1 MRTTAPHADRPG
13 VVTRAVGALRDAARD
28 PILRRVAVVD
38 VLGTVLIVL
47 TIWHLGNRTSV
58 LSAPR
63 LAGGWLLAGLTA
75 ATCLAELAVVR
86 VRHGNAVEE
95 LTLYEV
101 ALTVDVLL
109 LPPYE
114 ALIAAM
120 VGQVAASLLQ
130 RRPPIKALFNVGA
143 YAASVSALILAVYAV
158 GGTPGV
164 LDVRVLVGVLL
175 GTLLFTAINLFC
187 LAQILGVVT
196 ATSPTRIIQAESRLS
211 AFMAI
216 GTVASGL
223 TIVEHLLNAPLLLPF
238 AAMPVLAL
246 TYAYRTAAHEADQ
259 RARSVILLQLS
270 QALAERA
277 DLLRRFPLLVREAF
291 GADLAVVVLDESG
304 TALTVDAATPDTVT
318 TGPVPSH
325 LRALGHLQEPMFV
338 SAGLPADVRQLL
350 AVPVGTGDAVLGV
363 AALAVRGRR
372 KPLSAGDA
380 ALFAPLASALAVA
393 IRGAQHLDRLTTE
406 TSKLQA
412 IVDQSTEGIV
422 VIDGDGTVQLHNFA
436 FAELM
441 ALPAAD
447 IADHRLIEL
456 LDVHDQHEKALLMP
470 VTPEQ
475 PKVPVELTIIR
486 HDGQERHLR
495 LAHSAV
501 FDGDQLVRDVVV
513 ITDLTREYRAERLKS
528 DFIATVSHELRTP
541 LTPIIGY
548 LDLLRKRGDRM
559 PAEKRTAAL
568 NLIADRAIHMSR
580 LVEDLLLAS
589 RIGDHG
595 TEPSLQVDVGTYDM
609 VAIVRQVTDDL
620 GTARLVTDLPEQPIR
635 VRCDSGR
642 TVQVAANLVGNAL
655 KYSPESEQ
663 VEVRIHREGEHA
675 ILVVT
680 DHGPGIPAEHLEKVF
695 EKFHRVEDPM
705 TMKTGGTG
713 LGLFI
718 ARRLAQ
724 AMGGDISLVSTV
736 GAGCVFTFH
745 LPVEPEPPQPG

>member
-1 MRTTAPHADRPG
+1 MRLTMTHADRPG
-13 VVTRAVGALRDAARD
+13 FVTRAVGTLREAARD

-38 VLGTVLIVL
+38 MLGAVLTVL
-47 TIWHLGNRTSV
+47 TIWHLAGRTSV
-58 LSAPR
+58 LSVPR
-63 LAGGWLLAGLTA
+63 LPGGWLLVGLTA

-95 LTLYEV
+95 LTLYEI
-101 ALTVDVLL
+101 ALTIDVLL
-109 LPPYE
+109 LSPHR

-120 VGQVAASLLQ
+120 AGQVAASLLQ
-130 RRPPIKALFNVGA
+130 RRPPVKALFNLGA
-143 YAASVSALILAVYAV
+143 YAASVSALILPVYAV

-164 LDVRVLVGVLL
+164 LNAPVLVGVLL
-175 GTLLFTAINLFC
+175 GTLLFTAINLCC

-196 ATSPTRIIQAESRLS
+196 ATPPRRIILAESRLS

-223 TIVEHLLNAPLLLPF
+223 TIVEMLLDAPLLLPF

-246 TYAYRTAAHEADQ
+246 TYAYRSAAQEADQ
-259 RARSVILLQLS
+259 RARSAILLELS
-270 QALAERA
+270 HALAERA

-291 GADLAVVVLDESG
+291 GADLAVVVLNETG
-304 TALTVDAATPDTVT
+304 TALTVDADAPDTVT
-318 TGPVPSH
+318 TGPVPSY
-325 LRALGHLQEPMFV
+325 LRALGTLQEPTFV
-338 SAGLPADVRQLL
+338 SANLPKGVRQLL
-350 AVPVGTGDAVLGV
+350 AVPVRTDDAVLGV
-363 AALAVRGRR
+363 AALAMHGRR
-372 KPLSAGDA
+372 SSLSSGDA
-380 ALFAPLASALAVA
+380 GLFAPLASALAVA
-393 IRGAQHLDRLTTE
+393 IRGAQHLDRLTAE

-412 IVDQSTEGIV
+412 VVDQSTEGIV
-422 VIDGDGTVQLHNFA
+422 VIDGDATVQLHNHA
-436 FAELM
+436 FAELTD
-441 ALPAAD
+441 LTAAD
-447 IADHRLIEL
+447 IAGQRLVEL
-456 LDVHDQHEKALLMP
+456 LDVHDRHEQDLLLP

-475 PKVPVELTIIR
+475 PKVPVELTVNR
-486 HDGQERHLR
+486 RDGQERHLR

-559 PAEKRTAAL
+559 TPEKRVAAL
-568 NLIADRAIHMSR
+568 DLIADRATHMSR

-589 RIGDHG
+589 RVGEQG
-595 TEPSLQVDVGTYDM
+595 TEPSLQVNLGTYDL
-609 VAIVRQVTDDL
+609 VAIIRQVTDDL
-620 GTARLVTDLPEQPIR
+620 GSARIVTDLPEQPIPL
-635 VRCDSGR
+635 RCDSGR

-663 VEVRIHREGEHA
+663 VEVTLSCEGGQA
-675 ILVVT
+675 ILLVA

-724 AMGGDISLVSTV
+724 AMGGDITLSSTV
-736 GAGCVFTFH
+736 GVGSVFTFT
-745 LPVEPEPPQPG
+745 LPTEA